1 LGWEIILLLI
11 FSSLTFL
18 IMTGIPVALAFM
30 IVVMV
35 GNLILMGPS
44 GPHQLIMSIYTSVSN
59 FSLAPVPLFIL
70 MGDLLLRS
78 GLAFKCINALAKW
91 MGAIPARMSILSIT
105 GGALFGAISGSTM
118 ASTAV
123 LGQLLLPEM
132 DKQGYSKTLSMGAIM
147 TSGGLAMIIPPSAL
161 AVVFAAIAELSVAKV
176 LLAGF
181 IPGIVLALG
190 YMVVAWIMV
199 AVRPES
205 APKSEVQSIPMG
217 ERMKS
222 LFTDI
227 LPVTSIV
234 AAMVVVIYAGICT
247 PTEAASVGFV
257 GALLLTV
264 AYRKFTWKLIFE
276 STMSTIVT
284 TAMTFFI
291 VCYSTGFSYL
301 IAFSGASTGL
311 LEWVTQL
318 NIAPMAMMAAML
330 FLVVIL
336 GCFMDQIAIM
346 MITLPI
352 YMPIVKTLGFD
363 TIWFAM
369 LMLICLGLG
378 LKTPPFGLNLFIMKS
393 IAPKTTTMQLYSSV
407 TPYIVSDLVCI
418 ALFMAFP
425 AIILI
430 LPNLM

>member
-1 LGWEIILLLI
+1 MGWELILLCI
-11 FSSLTFL
+11 FGSLTLL
-18 IMTGIPVALAFM
+18 ILTGIPVALAFM
-30 IVVMV
+30 IVVLA
-35 GNLILMGPS
+35 GNLILMGPA
-44 GPHQLIMSIYTSVSN
+44 GPHQLIMSMYTSVSN

-78 GLAFKCINALAKW
+78 GLAFQCINALAKW
-91 MGAIPARMSILSIT
+91 MGSIPARMSVLSIT
-105 GGALFGAISGSTM
+105 GGAMFGAISGSTM

-123 LGQLLLPEM
+123 LGNLLLPEM
-132 DKQGYSKTLSMGAIM
+132 EKQGYSKTLSIGAIL

-181 IPGIVLALG
+181 IPGVVLALG
-190 YMVVAWIMV
+190 YILVAMILVVI
-199 AVRPES
+199 RPES
-205 APKSEVQSIPMG
+205 APKSAVQSIPWG
-217 ERMKS
+217 ERIKS

-227 LPVTSIV
+227 LPVTFIVVAMV
-234 AAMVVVIYAGICT
+234 AAIYIGVCT
-247 PTEAASVGFV
+247 PTEAASIGFV
-257 GALLLTV
+257 GALLLIL
-264 AYRKFTWKLIFE
+264 AYRRFSWKLIFE

-291 VCYSTGFSYL
+291 VCNSTGFSYL
-301 IAFSGASTGL
+301 IAFSGASAGL

-318 NIAPMAMMAAML
+318 DIMPIAMVASML
-330 FLVVIL
+330 FLVIIL

-352 YMPIVKTLGFD
+352 YMPIVNSLGFEP
-363 TIWFAM
+363 IWFAM

-393 IAPKTTTMQLYSSV
+393 VAPKTTTMQLYSSV
-407 TPYIVSDLVCI
+407 TPYIVSDLICI
-418 ALFMAFP
+418 AILMAFP
-425 AIILI
+425 AIILL
-430 LPNLM
+430 LPNMM